1 MGLISFERGKNYLLL
16 CVAVKAAILH
26 LYAVFESPVSL
37 WRPVEILHVEKDL
50 IILDSQ
56 LW

>member
-1 MGLISFERGKNYLLL
+1 MGLISFERRKNYLLL